1 MTRLTP
7 PTIVKLVPKF
17 VGKFVGKRV
26 AKLVARSATLTA
38 TLLTVFGLTATVSLP
53 AHASS
58 GGVPLDRF
66 PTEKLNDQAA
76 LQNGAKLFVNHCLNC
91 HGAAL
96 MRYNRLTDIGLT
108 EEQIRQNLLF
118 TTDKVGEPMKTALSA
133 ADAKAWFGA
142 QPPDLS
148 VIARARASEQGSG
161 PDWLYSYLRNYY
173 RDSTRATGWNNAV
186 FPNVG
191 MPHVFWELQGSRGAR
206 FEEIKAVRDD
216 KGAQSGFVKVTVNF
230 DEKGIRTETSED
242 LANGEH
248 PHEGTTVTLGKPV
261 GGKLA
266 VADYDNAIADLVAY
280 LTFMADPSAKTR
292 TRLGVW
298 VLLFLA
304 IFTVIAWRLNAAY
317 WKDIK

>member
-1 MTRLTP
+1 MTRLIP
-7 PTIVKLVPKF
+7 PMVLKLVPKF
-17 VGKFVGKRV
+17 VATFVVR
-26 AKLVARSATLTA
+26 TA
-38 TLLTVFGLTATVSLP
+38 TFTAALLTVFGLTALGSLP
-53 AHASS
+53 AHASG

-66 PTEKLNDQAA
+66 PTDKLNDQAA

-206 FEEIKAVRDD
+206 FEEIKAAKDD
-216 KGAQSGFVKVTVNF
+216 KGVATGFVKVTVNF
-230 DEKGIRTETSED
+230 DEKGLRTETSED
-242 LANGEH
+242 LAHGEH
-248 PHEGTTVTLGKPV
+248 PHEGMTVTLGKPV
-261 GGKLA
+261 GGKLS
-266 VADYDNAIADLVAY
+266 VPEYDNAIADLVAY

-292 TRLGVW
+292 THLGVW

>member
-1 MTRLTP
+1 MTSRTQS
-7 PTIVKLVPKF
+7 IRSKF
-17 VGKFVGKRV
+17 
-26 AKLVARSATLTA
+26 VARSAS
-38 TLLTVFGLTATVSLP
+38 LLVALAGLAAFVSSP
-53 AHASS
+53 VNASS
-58 GGVPLDRF
+58 GGYPLDHF
-66 PTEKLNDQAA
+66 PTEKITDQTA
-76 LQNGAKLFVNHCLNC
+76 LQNGAKLFVNNCLNC

-118 TTDKVGEPMKTALSA
+118 TADKVGEPMKTALSA

-161 PDWLYSYLRNYY
+161 PDWLYTYLRTYY

-191 MPHVFWELQGSRGAR
+191 MPHVFWDLQGARGAR
-206 FEEIKAVRDD
+206 FEEVKAVKDA
-216 KGAQSGFVKVTVNF
+216 KGAATGFVKVTVNF
-230 DEKGIRTETSED
+230 DEKGYRSETSED
-242 LANGEH
+242 LAHGEH

-261 GGKLA
+261 GGKLSA
-266 VADYDNAIADLVAY
+266 ADYDSAIGDLVAY
-280 LTFMADPSAKTR
+280 LAFMADPSAQTR

-298 VLLFLA
+298 VLLFLT

>member
-1 MTRLTP
+1 MTSRTQS
-7 PTIVKLVPKF
+7 IRSKF
-17 VGKFVGKRV
+17 
-26 AKLVARSATLTA
+26 VARSAS
-38 TLLTVFGLTATVSLP
+38 LLVALAGLAAFVSSP
-53 AHASS
+53 VNASS
-58 GGVPLDRF
+58 GGYPLDHF
-66 PTEKLNDQAA
+66 PTEKITDQTA
-76 LQNGAKLFVNHCLNC
+76 LQNGAKLFVNNCLNC

-118 TTDKVGEPMKTALSA
+118 TADKVGEPMKTALSA

-161 PDWLYSYLRNYY
+161 PDWLYTYLRTYY

-191 MPHVFWELQGSRGAR
+191 MPHVFWDLQGARGAR
-206 FEEIKAVRDD
+206 FEEVKAVKDA
-216 KGAQSGFVKVTVNF
+216 KGAATGFVKVTVNF
-230 DEKGIRTETSED
+230 DEKGYRSETSED
-242 LANGEH
+242 LAHGEH

-261 GGKLA
+261 GGKLSA
-266 VADYDNAIADLVAY
+266 ADYDSAIGDLFAY
-280 LTFMADPSAKTR
+280 LAFMADPSAQTR

-298 VLLFLA
+298 VLLFLT

>member
-1 MTRLTP
+1 MTRLIP
-7 PTIVKLVPKF
+7 SIVLKFVPKF
-17 VGKFVGKRV
+17 
-26 AKLVARSATLTA
+26 VARSATFLA
-38 TLLTVFGLTATVSLP
+38 TFFTVFGLAALVSTP
-53 AHASS
+53 AYASG

-66 PTEKLNDQAA
+66 PTEKLNDQTA

-118 TTDKVGEPMKTALSA
+118 TTDKVGEPMKTSLSA

-161 PDWLYSYLRNYY
+161 PDWLYSYLRTYY
-173 RDSTRATGWNNAV
+173 RDATRATGRNNAV

-191 MPHVFWELQGSRGAR
+191 MPHVFWDLQGSRGAR
-206 FEEIKAVRDD
+206 FEEIKAAKND
-216 KGAQSGFVKVTVNF
+216 KGVATGFVKVTVNF
-230 DEKGIRTETSED
+230 DEKGLRTETSED
-242 LANGEH
+242 LAHGEH
-248 PHEGTTVTLGKPV
+248 PHEGTSVTLGKPV
-261 GGKLA
+261 GGKLSA
-266 VADYDNAIADLVAY
+266 SEYDSAIGDLVAY

-298 VLLFLA
+298 VLLFLT

>member
-7 PTIVKLVPKF
+7 LMVLKLVPKF
-17 VGKFVGKRV
+17 VATFVARM
-26 AKLVARSATLTA
+26 AKLTA
-38 TLLTVFGLTATVSLP
+38 AFCTVFGLTALGSLP
-53 AHASS
+53 AHAS
-58 GGVPLDRF
+58 GGGLPLDRF
-66 PTEKLNDQAA
+66 PTEKLNDQTA

-191 MPHVFWELQGSRGAR
+191 MPHVFWELQGARGAR
-206 FEEIKAVRDD
+206 FEEIKAAKDD
-216 KGAQSGFVKVTVNF
+216 KGVATGFVKVTVNF
-230 DEKGIRTETSED
+230 DEKGLRTETSED
-242 LANGEH
+242 LAHGEH
-248 PHEGTTVTLGKPV
+248 PHEGMTVTLGKPV
-261 GGKLA
+261 GGKLS
-266 VADYDNAIADLVAY
+266 VPEYDNAIADLVAY

-292 TRLGVW
+292 THLGVW

>member
-1 MTRLTP
+1 MPRLIP
-7 PTIVKLVPKF
+7 SMVIKF
-17 VGKFVGKRV
+17 V
-26 AKLVARSATLTA
+26 AKCVARSVTPVA
-38 TLLTVFGLTATVSLP
+38 TLLTVLGLGMAVGLP
-53 AHASS
+53 AHASG

-66 PTEKLNDQAA
+66 PTEKLNDQTA

-96 MRYNRLTDIGLT
+96 MRYNRLTDIGLS

-118 TTDKVGEPMKTALSA
+118 TADKVGEPMKTALSA
-133 ADAKAWFGA
+133 TDAKAWFGA

-161 PDWLYSYLRNYY
+161 PDWLYSYLRSYY

-186 FPNVG
+186 FQNVG
-191 MPHVFWELQGSRGAR
+191 MPHVFWDLQGSRGAR
-206 FEEIKAVRDD
+206 FEEIKAVKDD
-216 KGAQSGFVKVTVNF
+216 KGVATGFVKVTVNF
-230 DEKGIRTETSED
+230 DEKGLRTENSED
-242 LANGEH
+242 LAHGEH
-248 PHEGTTVTLGKPV
+248 PHEGMTVTLGKPV
-261 GGKLA
+261 GGALSGPE
-266 VADYDNAIADLVAY
+266 YDSAIGDLVAY

-298 VLLFLA
+298 VLLFLTV
-304 IFTVIAWRLNAAY
+304 FTVIAWRLNAAY

>member
-1 MTRLTP
+1 MTRLIP
-7 PTIVKLVPKF
+7 PMVLKLVPKF
-17 VGKFVGKRV
+17 VATF
-26 AKLVARSATLTA
+26 VARMATFTA
-38 TLLTVFGLTATVSLP
+38 ALLTVFGLTALGSLP
-53 AHASS
+53 AHASG

-66 PTEKLNDQAA
+66 PTDKLNDQAA

-118 TTDKVGEPMKTALSA
+118 TTDKVGDPMKTALSG

-161 PDWLYSYLRNYY
+161 PDWLYSYLRSYY

-191 MPHVFWELQGSRGAR
+191 MPHVFWDLQGARGAH
-206 FEEIKAVRDD
+206 FEEIKAVKDD
-216 KGAQSGFVKVTVNF
+216 KGVATGFVKVTVNF
-230 DEKGIRTETSED
+230 DEKGLRTETSED
-242 LANGEH
+242 LAHGEH
-248 PHEGTTVTLGKPV
+248 PHEGMTVTLGKPV
-261 GGKLA
+261 GGKLS
-266 VADYDNAIADLVAY
+266 VPEYDNAIADLVAY

-292 TRLGVW
+292 THLGVW

>member
-7 PTIVKLVPKF
+7 LMVLKLVPKF
-17 VGKFVGKRV
+17 VATF
-26 AKLVARSATLTA
+26 VARMATLTA
-38 TLLTVFGLTATVSLP
+38 AFCTVFGLTALGSLP
-53 AHASS
+53 AHASG

-66 PTEKLNDQAA
+66 PTEKLNDQTA

-191 MPHVFWELQGSRGAR
+191 MPHVFWELQGARGAR
-206 FEEIKAVRDD
+206 FEEIKAAKDD
-216 KGAQSGFVKVTVNF
+216 KGVATGFVKVTVNF
-230 DEKGIRTETSED
+230 DEKGLRTETSED
-242 LANGEH
+242 LAHGEH
-248 PHEGTTVTLGKPV
+248 PHEGMTVTLGKPV
-261 GGKLA
+261 GGKLS
-266 VADYDNAIADLVAY
+266 VPEYDNAIADLVAY
-280 LTFMADPSAKTR
+280 LTFVADPSAKTR
-292 TRLGVW
+292 THLGVW

>member
-7 PTIVKLVPKF
+7 LMVLKLVPKF
-17 VGKFVGKRV
+17 VATF
-26 AKLVARSATLTA
+26 VARMATLTA
-38 TLLTVFGLTATVSLP
+38 AFCTVFGLTALGSLP
-53 AHASS
+53 AHASG

-66 PTEKLNDQAA
+66 PTEKLNDQTA

-191 MPHVFWELQGSRGAR
+191 MPHVFWELQGARGAR
-206 FEEIKAVRDD
+206 FEEIKAAKDD
-216 KGAQSGFVKVTVNF
+216 KGVATGFVKVTVNF
-230 DEKGIRTETSED
+230 DEKGLRTETSED
-242 LANGEH
+242 LAHGEH
-248 PHEGTTVTLGKPV
+248 PHEGMTVTLGKPV
-261 GGKLA
+261 GGKLS
-266 VADYDNAIADLVAY
+266 VPEYDNAIADLVAY

-292 TRLGVW
+292 THLGVW

>member
-1 MTRLTP
+1 
-7 PTIVKLVPKF
+7 
-17 VGKFVGKRV
+17 
-26 AKLVARSATLTA
+26 
-38 TLLTVFGLTATVSLP
+38 
-53 AHASS
+53 
-58 GGVPLDRF
+58 
-66 PTEKLNDQAA
+66 
-76 LQNGAKLFVNHCLNC
+76 
-91 HGAAL
+91 

-191 MPHVFWELQGSRGAR
+191 MPHVFWELQGARGAR
-206 FEEIKAVRDD
+206 FEEIKAAKDD
-216 KGAQSGFVKVTVNF
+216 KGVATGFVKVTVNF
-230 DEKGIRTETSED
+230 DEKGLRTETSED
-242 LANGEH
+242 LAHGEH
-248 PHEGTTVTLGKPV
+248 PHEGMTVTLGKPV
-261 GGKLA
+261 GGKLS
-266 VADYDNAIADLVAY
+266 VPEYDNAIADLVAY

-292 TRLGVW
+292 THLGVW

>member
-1 MTRLTP
+1 MTSRTQS
-7 PTIVKLVPKF
+7 IRSKF
-17 VGKFVGKRV
+17 IARSTSL
-26 AKLVARSATLTA
+26 LVALA
-38 TLLTVFGLTATVSLP
+38 GLTALVSSP
-53 AHASS
+53 ANASS
-58 GGVPLDRF
+58 GGYPLDHF
-66 PTEKLNDQAA
+66 PTEKITDQTA
-76 LQNGAKLFVNHCLNC
+76 LQNGAKLFINNCLNC

-118 TTDKVGEPMKTALSA
+118 TADKVGEPMKTALSA

-161 PDWLYSYLRNYY
+161 PDWLYTYLRTYY

-191 MPHVFWELQGSRGAR
+191 MPHVFWELQGARGAR
-206 FEEIKAVRDD
+206 FEEVKAVKDD
-216 KGAQSGFVKVTVNF
+216 KGAATGFVKVTVNF
-230 DEKGIRTETSED
+230 DEKGNRSETSED
-242 LANGEH
+242 LAHGVH

-261 GGKLA
+261 GGKLSA
-266 VADYDNAIADLVAY
+266 ADYDSAIGDLVAY
-280 LTFMADPSAKTR
+280 LAFMADPSAQTR

-298 VLLFLA
+298 VLLFLTV
-304 IFTVIAWRLNAAY
+304 FTLIAWRLNAAY

>member
-1 MTRLTP
+1 MTSRTQS
-7 PTIVKLVPKF
+7 IRSKF
-17 VGKFVGKRV
+17 
-26 AKLVARSATLTA
+26 VARSAS
-38 TLLTVFGLTATVSLP
+38 LLVALAGLTAEVSTP
-53 AHASS
+53 ANASS
-58 GGVPLDRF
+58 GGYPLDHF
-66 PTEKLNDQAA
+66 PTEKITDQTA

-118 TTDKVGEPMKTALSA
+118 TADKVGEPMKTALSA
-133 ADAKAWFGA
+133 TDAKAWFGA

-161 PDWLYSYLRNYY
+161 PDWLYTYLRTYY

-191 MPHVFWELQGSRGAR
+191 MPHVFWDLQGARGAR
-206 FEEIKAVRDD
+206 FEEIKAVKDA
-216 KGAQSGFVKVTVNF
+216 KGAATGFVKVTVNF
-230 DEKGIRTETSED
+230 DEKGNRSETSED
-242 LANGEH
+242 LAHGEH

-261 GGKLA
+261 GGKLSA
-266 VADYDNAIADLVAY
+266 ADYDSAIGDLVAY
-280 LTFMADPSAKTR
+280 LAFMADPSAQTR

-298 VLLFLA
+298 VLLFLT

>member
-1 MTRLTP
+1 MTRL
-7 PTIVKLVPKF
+7 ISSMVFKLVPKF
-17 VGKFVGKRV
+17 VAG
-26 AKLVARSATLTA
+26 SAALMA
-38 TLLTVFGLTATVSLP
+38 TLLTVLGLTASVSLP

-108 EEQIRQNLLF
+108 EDQIRQNLLF
-118 TTDKVGEPMKTALSA
+118 TADKVGEPMKTSLSA

-161 PDWLYSYLRNYY
+161 PDWLYSYLRSYY

-191 MPHVFWELQGSRGAR
+191 MPHVFWDLQGSRGAR
-206 FEEIKAVRDD
+206 FEEIKAAKDD
-216 KGAQSGFVKVTVNF
+216 KGVATGFVKVTVNF
-230 DEKGIRTETSED
+230 DEKGLRTETSED
-242 LANGEH
+242 LAHGEH
-248 PHEGTTVTLGKPV
+248 PHEGMTVTLGKPA
-261 GGKLA
+261 GGKLS
-266 VADYDNAIADLVAY
+266 VPEYDNAIADLVAY

-292 TRLGVW
+292 THLGVW

>member
-1 MTRLTP
+1 MTRLIP
-7 PTIVKLVPKF
+7 SIVLKF
-17 VGKFVGKRV
+17 VVKF
-26 AKLVARSATLTA
+26 VARSATFLA
-38 TLLTVFGLTATVSLP
+38 TLFTVLGLAALVSTP
-53 AHASS
+53 AYASG

-66 PTEKLNDQAA
+66 PTEKLNDQTA

-161 PDWLYSYLRNYY
+161 PDWLYSYLRTYY
-173 RDSTRATGWNNAV
+173 RDATRATGWNNAV

-191 MPHVFWELQGSRGAR
+191 MPHVFWDLQGSRGAR
-206 FEEIKAVRDD
+206 FEEIKAAKND
-216 KGAQSGFVKVTVNF
+216 KGVATGFVKVTVNF
-230 DEKGIRTETSED
+230 DEKGLRTETSED
-242 LANGEH
+242 LAHGEH
-248 PHEGTTVTLGKPV
+248 PHEGTSVTLGKPV
-261 GGKLA
+261 GGKLSA
-266 VADYDNAIADLVAY
+266 AEYDSAIGDLVAY

-298 VLLFLA
+298 VLLFLT

>member
-1 MTRLTP
+1 MTRL
-7 PTIVKLVPKF
+7 ISSMVFKLVPRF
-17 VGKFVGKRV
+17 VAG
-26 AKLVARSATLTA
+26 SAALMA
-38 TLLTVFGLTATVSLP
+38 TLLTVLGLTASVSLP

-118 TTDKVGEPMKTALSA
+118 TADKVGEPMKTSLSA

-161 PDWLYSYLRNYY
+161 PDWLYSYLRSYY

-191 MPHVFWELQGSRGAR
+191 MPHVFWDLQGSRGAR
-206 FEEIKAVRDD
+206 FEEIKAAKDD
-216 KGAQSGFVKVTVNF
+216 KGVATGFVKVTVNF
-230 DEKGIRTETSED
+230 DEKGLRTETSED
-242 LANGEH
+242 LAHGEH
-248 PHEGTTVTLGKPV
+248 PHEGMTVTLGKPA
-261 GGKLA
+261 GGKLS
-266 VADYDNAIADLVAY
+266 VPEYDNAIADLVAY

-292 TRLGVW
+292 THLGVW

>member
-1 MTRLTP
+1 MTSRTQS
-7 PTIVKLVPKF
+7 IRSKF
-17 VGKFVGKRV
+17 
-26 AKLVARSATLTA
+26 VARSAS
-38 TLLTVFGLTATVSLP
+38 LLVALAGLAGMVSIP
-53 AHASS
+53 ANASS
-58 GGVPLDRF
+58 GGYPLDHF
-66 PTEKLNDQAA
+66 PTEKITDQTA
-76 LQNGAKLFVNHCLNC
+76 LQNGAKLFVNNCLNC

-108 EEQIRQNLLF
+108 EEQIRKNLLF
-118 TTDKVGEPMKTALSA
+118 TADKVGEPMKTALSA

-161 PDWLYSYLRNYY
+161 PDWLYTYLRTYY

-191 MPHVFWELQGSRGAR
+191 MPHVFWDLQGSRGAR
-206 FEEIKAVRDD
+206 FEEVKAVKDG
-216 KGAQSGFVKVTVNF
+216 KGVATGFVKVTVNF
-230 DEKGIRTETSED
+230 DEKGLRTESSED
-242 LANGEH
+242 LAHGEH

-261 GGKLA
+261 GGKLSA
-266 VADYDNAIADLVAY
+266 ADYDSAIADLVAY
-280 LTFMADPSAKTR
+280 LAFMADPSARTR

-298 VLLFLA
+298 VLLFLTV
-304 IFTVIAWRLNAAY
+304 FTVIAWRLNAAY

>member
-1 MTRLTP
+1 MTRLIP
-7 PTIVKLVPKF
+7 SIVFKLVPKF
-17 VGKFVGKRV
+17 V
-26 AKLVARSATLTA
+26 ARLATFMA
-38 TLLTVFGLTATVSLP
+38 TLLSVLGLAAWLSFP

-96 MRYNRLTDIGLT
+96 MRYNRLTDIGLS

-118 TTDKVGEPMKTALSA
+118 TADKVGEPMKTSLSA
-133 ADAKAWFGA
+133 VDAKAWFGA

-161 PDWLYSYLRNYY
+161 PDWLYSYLRTYY
-173 RDSTRATGWNNAV
+173 RDATRATGWNNAV

-191 MPHVFWELQGSRGAR
+191 MPHVFWDLQGSRGAR
-206 FEEIKAVRDD
+206 FEEIKAVKDD
-216 KGAQSGFVKVTVNF
+216 KGVATGFVKVTVNF
-230 DEKGIRTETSED
+230 DEKGTRTETSED
-242 LANGEH
+242 LAHGEH

-261 GGKLA
+261 GGKLSG
-266 VADYDNAIADLVAY
+266 ADYDNAIADLVAY

-292 TRLGVW
+292 SRLGVW
-298 VLLFLA
+298 VLLFLT

>member
-1 MTRLTP
+1 MNNFYQSLRG
-7 PTIVKLVPKF
+7 KLFLALGAV
-17 VGKFVGKRV
+17 VV
-26 AKLVARSATLTA
+26 ACTGLSA
-38 TLLTVFGLTATVSLP
+38 LP
-53 AHASS
+53 AVASS
-58 GGVPLDRF
+58 GGYPLDHF
-66 PTEKLNDQAA
+66 PTEKLADQAA

-91 HGAAL
+91 HGASL

-108 EEQIRQNLLF
+108 EEQIRKNLLF
-118 TTDKVGEPMKTALSA
+118 TAEKVGEPMKTSLAA

-148 VIARARASEQGSG
+148 VIARARASEVGSG
-161 PDWLYSYLRNYY
+161 PDWLYTYLRAYY

-206 FEEIKAVRDD
+206 FDEIKPVKNE
-216 KGAQSGFVKVTVNF
+216 KGAVTGFKKIAVNF
-230 DEKGIRTETSED
+230 DEGGVRTESTEA
-242 LANGEH
+242 LGEAEH
-248 PHEGTTVTLGKPV
+248 PHEGMTVTLGK
-261 GGKLA
+261 A
-266 VADYDNAIADLVAY
+266 VNGRLSAAEYDSAMADLVAY
-280 LTFMADPSAKTR
+280 LTFMSDPSAKTR

-298 VLLFLA
+298 VLLFLT

>member
-1 MTRLTP
+1 MTSRTQL
-7 PTIVKLVPKF
+7 IRSKF
-17 VGKFVGKRV
+17 
-26 AKLVARSATLTA
+26 VARSAA
-38 TLLTVFGLTATVSLP
+38 LLVALAGLTGWVSSP
-53 AHASS
+53 ANASS
-58 GGVPLDRF
+58 GGYPLDHF
-66 PTEKLNDQAA
+66 PTEKITDQAA

-118 TTDKVGEPMKTALSA
+118 TADKVGEPMKTALSA

-161 PDWLYSYLRNYY
+161 PDWLYTYLRTYY

-191 MPHVFWELQGSRGAR
+191 MPHVFWDLQGARGAR
-206 FEEIKAVRDD
+206 FEEIKAVKDA
-216 KGAQSGFVKVTVNF
+216 KGAATGFVKVTVNF
-230 DEKGIRTETSED
+230 DEKGNRSETSED
-242 LANGEH
+242 LAHGEH

-261 GGKLA
+261 GGKLSS
-266 VADYDNAIADLVAY
+266 ADYDSAIGDLVAY
-280 LTFMADPSAKTR
+280 LAFMADPSAQTR

-298 VLLFLA
+298 VLLFLTV
-304 IFTVIAWRLNAAY
+304 FTVIAWRLNAAY